1 MAEALWR
8 PLALTDAPLVAA
20 LLAGCEAADGIGV
33 AVRGAEGVREDLSAP
48 GIDLNGGTT
57 SVWSGGEPAAYATTR
72 IREHAEPAHQLTLD
86 IAVHP
91 AHRTPSMIRQLLDW
105 CQNTG
110 ARRHRELYDGTPLEL
125 HVRTHHGQAWLAEA
139 LDTAGYRRERSY
151 WGMRLDLDSH
161 RLIGAPAMPTGTEI
175 VPFDDA
181 FDAKL
186 LAARNAIFADNW
198 GSAPMTARTWRH
210 SITASPYFRPESSF
224 LLLSE
229 RNQEILCYLLCT
241 ELVDTCTD
249 RELYLANAGTQPALH
264 GKGLYRA
271 VFTHT
276 LARAKAQGYRWA
288 VLDVDATNPM
298 AAGGFYERRGLR
310 RFRTWTTHVLTC
322 TPPSRLPSPEGGR
335 GAPGAE
341 RHGAGD
347 PASARRGRRPVTPTS
362 SGKSVVGYCGVG

>member
-1 MAEALWR
+1 MAESLWR

-20 LLAGCEAADGIGV
+20 LLTVCETADGIGV
-33 AVRGAEGVREDLSAP
+33 TVRGAEGVREDLSAP

-57 SVWSGGEPAAYATTR
+57 SLWSGGEPTAYATTR
-72 IREHAEPAHQLTLD
+72 IQEHADPAHQLTLD

-91 AHRTPSMIRQLLDW
+91 AHRTAAMIRQLLDW
-105 CQNTG
+105 CRNTG
-110 ARRHRELYDGTPLEL
+110 ARRHRELHDATPLEL

-151 WGMRLDLDSH
+151 WGLRLDLDDH
-161 RLIGAPAMPTGTEI
+161 RPIGAPAMPTGTEI

-186 LAARNAIFADNW
+186 LAARNTIFADHW

-210 SITASPYFRPESSF
+210 TITASPYFRPESSF

-229 RNQEILCYLLCT
+229 RDQEILCYLLCT
-241 ELVDTCTD
+241 ELADTSTD

-276 LARAKAQGYRWA
+276 LTQAKAQGYRRA
-288 VLDVDATNPM
+288 IADVDATNPM
-298 AAGGFYERRGLR
+298 AAGGFYDRMGLR
-310 RFRTWTTHVLTC
+310 RFRTWTTHVL
-322 TPPSRLPSPEGGR
+322 S
-335 GAPGAE
+335 GA
-341 RHGAGD
+341 R
-347 PASARRGRRPVTPTS
+347 
-362 SGKSVVGYCGVG
+362 